1 MVMSDEMIIGG
12 YAIVFNQKTLL
23 YEYDGRKYYEIIDP
37 KALRGVD
44 LSDVVLRYNHN
55 DNVMIMAGT
64 KNKSLELTVDGT
76 GLMFKAKL
84 ANTTA
89 GRDLYEMTQSGLTN
103 KMSFAFHRAEDKID
117 LEGRDRIVT
126 ITKFSKIIEIS
137 CVDFPAYKG
146 TSCYTINPEIENL
159 KRQIREK
166 SELEE
171 MKSEMRRKEK
181 ERNQVEV
188 LRLRAEIL
196 SKC

>member
-126 ITKFSKIIEIS
+126 ITKFSRILEIS

-146 TSCYTINPEIENL
+146 TSCYAINPEIENL

-171 MKSEMRRKEK
+171 LKGEMRRKEK

-188 LRLRAEIL
+188 LRLRAEIAA
-196 SKC
+196 KI

>member
-171 MKSEMRRKEK
+171 LKGEMRRKEK

-188 LRLRAEIL
+188 LRLRAEIAA
-196 SKC
+196 KI

>member
-1 MVMSDEMIIGG
+1 MSDEMIIGG

>member
-1 MVMSDEMIIGG
+1 MSDEMIIGG

-171 MKSEMRRKEK
+171 LKGEMRRKEK

-188 LRLRAEIL
+188 LRLRAEIAA
-196 SKC
+196 KI